1 MTTVPRPVRLYDRR
15 RAPNPRRVRWVMAEK
30 AIVDLELVEV
40 DIFAGEHRTADYLAR
55 AGLPHVPALE
65 LDDGTTITESVAIC
79 RYLESVYP
87 EPNLFGRDA
96 REVAVIEMWT
106 RRAEMTVATPLMLA
120 VRHGH
125 PALATLERQI
135 PELAAANRAGA
146 ERALVFLDGRLGESA
161 FIAADRITMADIVAF
176 TALDFARMVKFQ
188 PDPALVNVAR
198 WADAM
203 RGRAA
208 AGAGV

>member
-1 MTTVPRPVRLYDRR
+1 MTKKYD
-15 RAPNPRRVRWVMAEK
+15 A
-30 AIVDLELVEV
+30 LVIGGGHNGLV
-40 DIFAGEHRTADYLAR
+40 CAFYLAR
-55 AGLPHVPALE
+55 AGLGNVPALE

-96 REVAVIEMWT
+96 KEIAVIEMWA
-106 RRAEMTVATPLMLA
+106 RRAEMLLATPLMLA

-125 PALATLERQI
+125 PALAALETQVPAI
-135 PELAAANRAGA
+135 SETNLAGA
-146 ERALVFLDGRLGESA
+146 TRALKLFDRRLAESG
-161 FIAADRITMADIVAF
+161 FIAGDRVTIADVLAF
-176 TALDFARMVKFQ
+176 TAIEFARMIRFRV
-188 PDPALVNVAR
+188 PEERVNVAR

-203 RGRAA
+203 RARPA